1 MPCKT
6 QGEKIMIFLEDLMS
20 RPDFGEAL
28 NNLIP
33 EYREKFSLPE
43 IHQLGLVVADVE
55 EAARHLEEQGVAPFF
70 IATGSPAFWI
80 EREKKRFFR
89 GKLGFSHHHGV
100 ELELLESG
108 EGSDFYRRSLDPE
121 GRIVVQ
127 HLGFL
132 VDDVDAWAEK
142 LTAAGSA
149 VWVRGA
155 ITLGPANTQFA
166 YMDTEEKTGIV
177 IEFISQRCF
186 GMRWWPLGA
195 VFKVAARLEKWTGKR
210 SISV

>member
-1 MPCKT
+1 MT
-6 QGEKIMIFLEDLMS
+6 FLEDLM
-20 RPDFGEAL
+20 REPDFGNAL
-28 NNLIP
+28 DSLVP
-33 EYREKFSLPE
+33 GYRKQFSLPA

-55 EAARHLEEQGVAPFF
+55 RAALHLEEEGVAPFF

-80 EREKKRFFR
+80 ERGNKWSFK
-89 GKLGFSHHHGV
+89 GKLGISHHHGV
-100 ELELLESG
+100 ELELLEPG

-132 VDDVDAWAEK
+132 VCDVDAWAER
-142 LTAAGSA
+142 LTAAGAA

-166 YMDTEEKTGIV
+166 YMDTEDQTGIV
-177 IEFISQRCF
+177 IEFISQRCL
-186 GMRWWPLGA
+186 GLKWWPLDA
-195 VFKVAARLEKWTGKR
+195 IFKVAARLEKWSGKR
-210 SISV
+210 SISL

>member
-1 MPCKT
+1 
-6 QGEKIMIFLEDLMS
+6 MIFLEDLM
-20 RPDFGEAL
+20 RLPDFGKAL
-28 NNLIP
+28 DNLIP
-33 EYREKFSLPE
+33 EYRGQFSLPK

-55 EAARHLEEQGVAPFF
+55 KAALFLEEQGVAPFF
-70 IATGSPAFWI
+70 IATGSPAFWL
-80 EREKKRFFR
+80 EREEKRSFR

-142 LTAAGSA
+142 LSAAGSA
-149 VWVRGA
+149 IWVRGA

-186 GMRWWPLGA
+186 GLKWWPLDA

>member
-1 MPCKT
+1 
-6 QGEKIMIFLEDLMS
+6 MILLEDLM
-20 RPDFGEAL
+20 RKADFGRAL
-28 NNLIP
+28 DNLVP
-33 EYREKFSLPE
+33 EYREQLSLPA

-55 EAARHLEEQGVAPFF
+55 RAALYLEEQGVAPFF

-80 EREKKRFFR
+80 ERGDKQPFS
-89 GKLGFSHHHGV
+89 GKLGISHHHGV
-100 ELELLESG
+100 ELELLEPG

-121 GRIVVQ
+121 GRIVLQ

-132 VDDVDAWAEK
+132 VDDVDAWAER
-142 LTAAGSA
+142 LTAAGAA

-166 YMDTEEKTGIV
+166 YMDTEEKAGIV

-186 GMRWWPLGA
+186 GLKWWPLDTI
-195 VFKVAARLEKWTGKR
+195 FKVASRLEKWTGKR

>member
-1 MPCKT
+1 
-6 QGEKIMIFLEDLMS
+6 MS
-20 RPDFGEAL
+20 C
-28 NNLIP
+28 
-33 EYREKFSLPE
+33 
-43 IHQLGLVVADVE
+43 
-55 EAARHLEEQGVAPFF
+55 
-70 IATGSPAFWI
+70 
-80 EREKKRFFR
+80 R
-89 GKLGFSHHHGV
+89 GKLGLSHHHSV
-100 ELELLESG
+100 ELELLEPG

-132 VDDVDAWAEK
+132 VDDVDTWAEK

-166 YMDTEEKTGIV
+166 YMDTEETAGIV
-177 IEFISQRCF
+177 VEFISQRCF
-186 GMRWWPLGA
+186 GLRWWPLGA
-195 VFKVAARLEKWTGKR
+195 LFKAAARIEKWTGKR

>member
-1 MPCKT
+1 
-6 QGEKIMIFLEDLMS
+6 MIVLEDLL
-20 RPDFGEAL
+20 REPDFDHAL
-28 NNLIP
+28 DNLVP
-33 EYREKFSLPE
+33 EYREQFSLPA

-55 EAARHLEEQGVAPFF
+55 KAALYLEDQGIAPFF

-80 EREKKRFFR
+80 EKGDERSFR
-89 GKLGFSHHHGV
+89 GKLGFSHHNGV
-100 ELELLESG
+100 ELELLEPG
-108 EGSDFYRRSLDPE
+108 EGSDFYRRSVDPE

-142 LTAAGSA
+142 LIVAGAAI
-149 VWVRGA
+149 WVKGA
-155 ITLGPANTQFA
+155 ITLGPAKTQFV
-166 YMDTEEKTGIV
+166 YMDTEEMAGIV

-186 GMRWWPLGA
+186 GLKWWPLDA
-195 VFKVAARLEKWTGKR
+195 IFKLAARLEKWSGKR

>member
-1 MPCKT
+1 
-6 QGEKIMIFLEDLMS
+6 MS
-20 RPDFGEAL
+20 C
-28 NNLIP
+28 
-33 EYREKFSLPE
+33 
-43 IHQLGLVVADVE
+43 
-55 EAARHLEEQGVAPFF
+55 
-70 IATGSPAFWI
+70 
-80 EREKKRFFR
+80 R
-89 GKLGFSHHHGV
+89 GKLGLSHHHSV
-100 ELELLESG
+100 ELELLEPG

-132 VDDVDAWAEK
+132 VDDVDTWAEK

-166 YMDTEEKTGIV
+166 YMDTEETAGIV
-177 IEFISQRCF
+177 VEFISQRCF
-186 GMRWWPLGA
+186 GLRWWPLG
-195 VFKVAARLEKWTGKR
+195 VLFKAAARIEKWTGKR

>member
-1 MPCKT
+1 MV
-6 QGEKIMIFLEDLMS
+6 FLENLMNPPNFS
-20 RPDFGEAL
+20 NAL
-28 NNLIP
+28 DSLVP
-33 EYREKFSLPE
+33 EYRAQFSLPA

-55 EAARHLEEQGVAPFF
+55 KAARYLEEQGVPPFF

-80 EREKKRFFR
+80 ERGDKRSFR
-89 GKLGFSHHHGV
+89 GKLGISHHRGV
-100 ELELLESG
+100 ELELLEPG

-132 VDDVDAWAEK
+132 VDDVDAWADK
-142 LTAAGSA
+142 LTAAGDT

-155 ITLGPANTQFA
+155 IKLGPANTQFA
-166 YMDTEEKTGIV
+166 YMDTEAETGIV

-186 GMRWWPLGA
+186 GLKWWPLDA
-195 VFKVAARLEKWTGKR
+195 IFKVAARLEKWSGKR

>member
-1 MPCKT
+1 
-6 QGEKIMIFLEDLMS
+6 MIFLEDLMS
-20 RPDFGEAL
+20 RPDFGKAL
-28 NNLIP
+28 HNLIP
-33 EYREKFSLPE
+33 EYREKFSLPG
-43 IHQLGLVVADVE
+43 IHQLGLVVSDVE
-55 EAARHLEEQGVAPFF
+55 EAALRLEKQGVAPFF
-70 IATGSPAFWI
+70 IATGSPAFWH
-80 EREKKRFFR
+80 ERESERSFR
-89 GKLGFSHHHGV
+89 GKLGISHHHGI
-100 ELELLESG
+100 ELELLEPG

-121 GRIVVQ
+121 GKIVVQ

-149 VWVRGA
+149 IWVRGA

-166 YMDTEEKTGIV
+166 YMDTEEETGIV

-186 GMRWWPLGA
+186 GLRWWPLDA
-195 VFKVAARLEKWTGKR
+195 LFKVAARIEKWTGKR

>member
-1 MPCKT
+1 
-6 QGEKIMIFLEDLMS
+6 MIFFEDLMNQ
-20 RPDFGEAL
+20 PDFGKAL
-28 NNLIP
+28 DNLIP

-55 EAARHLEEQGVAPFF
+55 EAALHLEEQGVAPFF
-70 IATGSPAFWI
+70 IATGSPVLWI
-80 EREKKRFFR
+80 EREKKRSFR
-89 GKLGFSHHHGV
+89 GKLGLSHHHGV
-100 ELELLESG
+100 ELELLEPG
-108 EGSDFYRRSLDPE
+108 EGSDFYRRKLDPE

-132 VDDVDAWAEK
+132 VDDVDSWAEK
-142 LTAAGSA
+142 LIAAGSA

-155 ITLGPANTQFA
+155 IALGSANTQFA
-166 YMDTEEKTGIV
+166 YMDTEVKSGIV

-186 GMRWWPLGA
+186 GLSWWPLDA
-195 VFKVAARLEKWTGKR
+195 VFRVAARLEKWTGKR

>member
-1 MPCKT
+1 MV
-6 QGEKIMIFLEDLMS
+6 FLENLMS
-20 RPDFGEAL
+20 QPNFSNALDSLAPD
-28 NNLIP
+28 
-33 EYREKFSLPE
+33 YREQFALPA

-55 EAARHLEEQGVAPFF
+55 KAALYLENQGVAPFF

-80 EREKKRFFR
+80 ERGDKRPFR
-89 GKLGFSHHHGV
+89 GKLGISHHKGV
-100 ELELLESG
+100 ELELLEPG
-108 EGSDFYRRSLDPE
+108 EGSEFYRRSLNPE

-132 VDDVDAWAEK
+132 VDDVDAWAET
-142 LTAAGSA
+142 LTAAGA
-149 VWVRGA
+149 PVWVRGA
-155 ITLGPANTQFA
+155 IKLRPANTQFA
-166 YMDTEEKTGIV
+166 YMDTEAETGIV

-186 GMRWWPLGA
+186 GLKWWPLDA